1 MVKFSEVPRLVES
14 SKFLRHRVDISRNL
28 RLINLNKFPR
38 FQFRVKVVYY
48 RAFLL
53 IIRGSK

>member
-1 MVKFSEVPRLVES
+1 MGVSRSLVLMEFSGI
-14 SKFLRHRVDISRNL
+14 LRCRVDISRNL
-28 RLINLNKFPR
+28 RLMDFSKF
-38 FQFRVKVVYY
+38 FKFWFGVKVVYY